1 MIKNQIIPNGF
12 LERFDSA
19 PGNKKRKFLE
29 NMKTIGVTNFLA
41 KSFNVFPFEGE
52 WLESFGEPEKN
63 FTMVL
68 YGDPGNGKTEF
79 AVKFTKYL
87 TNFGR
92 VAYCSYEQGISKSLQ
107 DAFKRNKMEDES
119 GKIIIT
125 SGGSFSDLI
134 DLLKRNRSPQIIMID
149 SLDYMRL
156 TTEQFKT
163 LIKLFPRKAF
173 VIICWS
179 KNEHPKSQYAKDIE
193 YMADIKSYVKDFVIS
208 KFKFIFLILIK

>member
-1 MIKNQIIPNGF
+1 
-12 LERFDSA
+12 
-19 PGNKKRKFLE
+19 
-29 NMKTIGVTNFLA
+29 MKTIGVTDFLA
-41 KSFNVFPFEGE
+41 KSFNVFAFTGE
-52 WLESFGEPEKN
+52 WLDSFAEPEKN
-63 FTMVL
+63 FTMVI

-92 VAYCSYEQGISKSLQ
+92 VAYCFYEQGISKSLQ
-107 DAFKRNKMEDES
+107 DAFKRNQMEDQS

-125 SGGSFSDLI
+125 SGGSFNDLI
-134 DLLKRNRSPQIIMID
+134 VLLKKDRSPQIIIID

-173 VIICWS
+173 VVICWS
-179 KNEHPKSQYAKDIE
+179 KKETPKSQYAKNIE
-193 YMADIKSYVKDFVIS
+193 YMADIKSYVKDFVIQNPRS
-208 KFKFIFLILIK
+208 RFGGNKPFYIWKERYQKRQKIDLFNQEL

>member
-1 MIKNQIIPNGF
+1 
-12 LERFDSA
+12 
-19 PGNKKRKFLE
+19 
-29 NMKTIGVTNFLA
+29 MKTIGVTDFLA
-41 KSFNVFPFEGE
+41 KSFNVFAFTDE
-52 WLESFGEPEKN
+52 WLDSFGEPEKN
-63 FTMVL
+63 FTMVI

-107 DAFKRNKMEDES
+107 DAFKRNQMEDQS

-125 SGGSFSDLI
+125 SGGSFNDLI
-134 DLLKRNRSPQIIMID
+134 VLLKKDRSPQIIIID

-173 VIICWS
+173 VVICWS
-179 KNEHPKSQYAKDIE
+179 KKETPKSQYAKDIE
-193 YMADIKSYVKDFVIS
+193 YMADIKSYVKDFVIQNPRS
-208 KFKFIFLILIK
+208 RFGGNKPFYIWKERYQKRQKIDLFNQEL

>member
-1 MIKNQIIPNGF
+1 
-12 LERFDSA
+12 
-19 PGNKKRKFLE
+19 
-29 NMKTIGVTNFLA
+29 MKTIGVTNFLA

-134 DLLKRNRSPQIIMID
+134 DLLKKNRSPQN
-149 SLDYMRL
+149 Y
-156 TTEQFKT
+156 
-163 LIKLFPRKAF
+163 
-173 VIICWS
+173 
-179 KNEHPKSQYAKDIE
+179 HY
-193 YMADIKSYVKDFVIS
+193 
-208 KFKFIFLILIK
+208 